1 MWYFGPPGVP
11 PLWVWLAAAGVCGAF
26 AGLYLLGAPAAVIG
40 VFGVIV
46 LFVVAIGTARGALN
60 RAGGPDALG
69 RTRPK
74 KP

>member
-1 MWYFGPPGVP
+1 MWYFGPPGVR
-11 PLWVWLAAAGVCGAF
+11 LWVLIAAAGVCGTFTA
-26 AGLYLLGAPAAVIG
+26 LYLLGAPGAAIA

-60 RAGGPDALG
+60 RAGGPNVLG

-74 KP
+74 KR